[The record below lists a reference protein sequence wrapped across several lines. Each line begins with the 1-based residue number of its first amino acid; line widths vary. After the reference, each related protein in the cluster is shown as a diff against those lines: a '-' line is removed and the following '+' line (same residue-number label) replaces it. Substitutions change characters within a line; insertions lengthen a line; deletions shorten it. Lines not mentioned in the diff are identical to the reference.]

1 MTPAPHHHG
10 ADAIV
15 RGTRPRASADMNVT
29 PFIDV
34 LLVLLVIF
42 MVSLPLTQSGLDADL
57 PETAQ
62 QTPDDA
68 PSPDQIVAEYTADHR
83 LMVNKRPVD
92 IATADATF
100 RELFGTRRDKTLFL
114 IGDGAVRYGEITRI
128 IDAATGAGVNR
139 IGIVTDGMRQEAAR
153 RGR

>member
-1 MTPAPHHHG
+1 MHG
-10 ADAIV
+10 
-15 RGTRPRASADMNVT
+15 TKPRASAEMNVT

-62 QTPDDA
+62 QTPAD
-68 PSPDQIVAEYTADHR
+68 PPNPDQIVAEYTADR
-83 LMVNKRPVD
+83 LLMVNKRPVD
-92 IATADATF
+92 IATAEATF
-100 RELFGTRRDKTLFL
+100 RELFGARRDKTLFL
-114 IGDGAVRYGEITRI
+114 IGDGTVRYGEITRI
-128 IDAATGAGVNR
+128 IDAATGAGVSR
-139 IGIVTDGMRQEAAR
+139 IGIVTDGMRQEAAS